1 MKLKYIFFVQFDF
14 LKLERGALGWLE
26 LAVGLCLFDLCADSE
41 NKHVY
46 VHDFFSLKVHVLV
59 MADQHL
65 VAAVKAFRNCFPG
78 GPESHKFLV
87 ADPDVLVEKPR
98 GTVLGAAAAAEKND
112 NFFSTKCNRQ
122 SLP

>member
-1 MKLKYIFFVQFDF
+1 MHLVGWSWQLGCVF
-14 LKLERGALGWLE
+14 LTSALTQKTSM
-26 LAVGLCLFDLCADSE
+26 CMSMI
-41 NKHVY
+41 
-46 VHDFFSLKVHVLV
+46 FFSLKVNVLV